1 MKARVL
7 VALLVMLAAVF
18 ASAQK
23 FPSKPVTY
31 VISFAPGGESDITA
45 RLQQPY
51 LEKILGVPIVITYK
65 EGGGGAVGWTELV
78 TRAKPDGYT
87 IYGTNLPHIILQP
100 LQGGVGY
107 KTEQINNI
115 YFFQST
121 PCVLAVSV
129 DSPIKTFQDFVE
141 YVKKKGMVTLGGSG
155 QPSANSFATVRL
167 AKLTGL
173 KITYVPFS
181 GSGTAVPALLGGHVD
196 GLMTSTTMAIQYK
209 DKMRVIAVATEERIS
224 LFPDVPT
231 FKELGIDLV
240 EKAYRGIAVPPGT
253 PEDVKRV
260 LEAAFKEVN
269 NNPEF
274 VAKMLEMG
282 FVIENYDEAA
292 SAKLVSELVP
302 YYKQLWEE
310 TQGK

>member
-1 MKARVL
+1 MKIRTLVVAL
-7 VALLVMLAAVF
+7 VAFVFGIIFAAY
-18 ASAQK
+18 
-23 FPSKPVTY
+23 PTKPITY
-31 VISFAPGGESDITA
+31 VICFPPGGESDITA
-45 RLQQPY
+45 RFQQPY

-78 TRAKPDGYT
+78 TRARPDGYA
-87 IYGTNLPHIILQP
+87 IYGTNLPHTILQP

-121 PCVLAVSV
+121 PCVLAVSI

-141 YVKKKGMVTLGGSG
+141 YAKKKGLVTLGGSG

-167 AKLTGL
+167 ARLTGL
-173 KITYVPFS
+173 NITYVPFS

-196 GLMTSTTMAIQYK
+196 GLMTYTTMAIQYK
-209 DKMRVIAVATEERIS
+209 DKMRVIAVATEERIP

-231 FKELGIDLV
+231 FRELGIDLV
-240 EKAYRGIAVPPGT
+240 EKAYRGVAVPPGT

-260 LEAAFKEVN
+260 LENAFKQVN

-274 VAKMLEMG
+274 VAKMLELG

-292 SAKLVSELVP
+292 SAKLVAELIP
-302 YYKQLWEE
+302 YYKELWEQ

>member
-1 MKARVL
+1 MKVRVL
-7 VALLVMLAAVF
+7 VVLFALLALTFVLAE
-18 ASAQK
+18 K
-23 FPSKPVTY
+23 YPSKPITY
-31 VISFAPGGESDITA
+31 VICFAPGGESDITA

-87 IYGTNLPHIILQP
+87 IYGTNLPHTILQP

-121 PCVLAVSV
+121 PCVLAVRI
-129 DSPIKTFQDFVE
+129 DSPINTFEDFVKYAKE
-141 YVKKKGMVTLGGSG
+141 KGVVTLGGSG

-173 KITYVPFS
+173 NIVYVPFS

-196 GLMTSTTMAIQYK
+196 GLMTYTTMAVQYR
-209 DKMRVIAVATEERIS
+209 DKMKVIAVASEKR
-224 LFPDVPT
+224 LPWFPDVPT
-231 FKELGIDLV
+231 FRELGIDLV
-240 EKAYRGIAVPPGT
+240 EKAYRGVAVPPGT

-260 LEAAFKEVN
+260 LEAAVKEVN

-274 VAKMLEMG
+274 VAKMEEMG

-292 SAKLVSELVP
+292 SAKLVSELMA
-302 YYKQLWEE
+302 YYKELWEE
-310 TQGK
+310 TKGK